1 MSVAT
6 KQEFLD
12 RLKASI
18 SSLSLQDQADILND
32 YEEHF
37 RIGLENGKTEAEIA
51 DSLGSPEELGASF
64 VEENSQPLPAQ
75 EEIFSH
81 SQPSEEL
88 DRAAPIPEASCSQT
102 AEPQETVPFQPGQP
116 EASQQAQPYEQSQ
129 GTQWAQPYEQSQT
142 GPEALGYSSSQASQ
156 QAQPYE
162 QSQGT
167 QWTQP
172 YERSQAY
179 QQSQSSQWTQEISSA
194 EPPQQPPY
202 PPNAGGYSQPPAE
215 QSGSNGSSSVRTG
228 PLVAMILLTVFI
240 MIPVFFGVIV
250 GISVALVCLCF
261 ALIVVSMILFTFTPL
276 HFGFAMMGLALIFLA
291 LLVLCGL
298 IGFIYGMVKA
308 IIAYSRCFARVIRG
322 KEAQA

>member
-88 DRAAPIPEASCSQT
+88 DRAAPVPEASCSQT

-129 GTQWAQPYEQSQT
+129 GTQWAQPYEQSQ
-142 GPEALGYSSSQASQ
+142 
-156 QAQPYE
+156 
-162 QSQGT
+162 GT

-172 YERSQAY
+172 YEQSQAY